1 MSAISVTKE
10 TFHKEVMLSEKPVL
24 VDFWAPWCNP
34 CRMVSPLVD
43 QIAEERS
50 DIKVVKINIDEEA
63 ELARQFKIV
72 SIPHA
77 DGHAGRRSGAAHQR
91 CNAKSQ
97 DQCHAVRKAVRCPGN
112 APLLI
117 PLPIFAVSF
126 CPSVPRFPGSD

>member
-72 SIPHA
+72 SIPTLMVMQ
-77 DGHAGRRSGAAHQR
+77 GGEVLQRTSGAMPKAKI
-91 CNAKSQ
+91 NAM
-97 DQCHAVRKAVRCPGN
+97 
-112 APLLI
+112 L
-117 PLPIFAVSF
+117 
-126 CPSVPRFPGSD
+126 

>member
-72 SIPHA
+72 SIPTLMVMQ
-77 DGHAGRRSGAAHQR
+77 GGEVVQRTSGAMPKAKI
-91 CNAKSQ
+91 NAM
-97 DQCHAVRKAVRCPGN
+97 
-112 APLLI
+112 L
-117 PLPIFAVSF
+117 
-126 CPSVPRFPGSD
+126 